1 MFSCISIVIQLT
13 AYCLASR
20 VFQCQANSFIQACSL
35 FLQHQLADVK
45 QIDDGS
51 GDFNCDIDS
60 QGAESHDMFI
70 QASIRF
76 LMTLDG

>member
-1 MFSCISIVIQLT
+1 MYFNAKLT
-13 AYCLASR
+13 PSYR
-20 VFQCQANSFIQACSL
+20 PGSL

-70 QASIRF
+70 QPSIRF